1 MDNAQMQ
8 ISFFLMELFSE
19 CSHGWHSLVFASEN
33 KTIIQYRFTKQ
44 EDGIVNEDEYSTV
57 EGFSTLAYEQLR
69 STGNLFVSLYSR
81 NSSPSSF
88 EVRNWI
94 FQGEQYSI
102 VPLSSLSE
110 SQKQLEN
117 ETFVFHDS
125 WD

>member
-1 MDNAQMQ
+1 MQ

-19 CSHGWHSLVFASEN
+19 CSQGWHSLVFASEN

-44 EDGIVNEDEYSTV
+44 EDGIVNEEENSTV
-57 EGFSTLAYEQLR
+57 DGFSAVAYEQLR
-69 STGNLFVSLYSR
+69 STGSLFISLYSR
-81 NSSPSSF
+81 NSSLGSF
-88 EVRNWI
+88 EVRNWV
-94 FQGEQYSI
+94 FQGERYSI

-117 ETFVFHDS
+117 DTYVFHDS